1 MKLNFPILL
10 IALSFCLLSQAQS
23 IDKVKGNRN
32 VIIHETILSPFKTL
46 IIDQD
51 FEVDLVYAKEPS
63 VMIETD
69 ENLHEFF
76 VIDVRDS
83 ILNLDLTKRITSKK
97 KLKIKISYDDYL
109 STIETRDNA
118 EVHGISTLNVSNA
131 TLIVSGDSKMGL
143 TVKTDNFSFEGLD
156 KSKTELNVTAK
167 ISKVILNGNS
177 KLEALINSPVV
188 KADLYQRANAE
199 IEGSTDNLTLRTDNN
214 TIFTG
219 KNFTVKDCNIISE
232 IDSEAILEVTDSINI
247 AASGTSSVY
256 LYGNPKIFVD
266 KLTNTSKIQK
276 KEK

>member
-1 MKLNFPILL
+1 MKQNFPTLL
-10 IALSFCLLSQAQS
+10 IAISLSFFTQAQS

-32 VIIHETILSPFKTL
+32 VIIQETILSSFKTL
-46 IIDQD
+46 IIDED

-63 VMIETD
+63 IMIETD

-97 KLKIKISYDDYL
+97 RLKIKVAYDDYL

-118 EVHGISTLNVSNA
+118 EVHGVSTLNVNDA
-131 TLIVSGDSKMGL
+131 TLIVSGDSKIGL
-143 TVKTDNFSFEGLD
+143 TVKTDNFTFEGLD

-167 ISKVILNGNS
+167 TSKLILNGNS
-177 KLEALINSPVV
+177 RLEALINSPVV
-188 KADLYQRANAE
+188 KADLYQKANAE
-199 IEGSTDNLTLRTDNN
+199 IEGSSDDLTLRTDNT

-219 KNFTVKDCNIISE
+219 LNFTVKNCTLVSE
-232 IDSEAILEVTDSINI
+232 IDSESILEVTDSINI
-247 AASGTSSVY
+247 AASGTSAVY
-256 LYGNPKIFVD
+256 LYGDSKIFVD
-266 KLTNTSKIQK
+266 KLANTAKIQK